1 MAMADGTTILG
12 AWVEA
17 PAGTAQSVAVLGL
30 DAVDLSHN
38 WRRCSLSADFLARY
52 YSYYFPYREKA
63 TDRISRDTAE
73 NTISYILNELIENT
87 AKYSDATDT
96 TVEVTVRLRES
107 DVLFQVSNR
116 VSAKRAADFTRL
128 VSELLAGNAEE
139 LYVAQLEKN
148 TDSSGLGYLTMINDY
163 GVSLGFMVKKN
174 TDDVFTVGVQASM
187 KWKEG

>member
-12 AWVEA
+12 AWNET
-17 PAGTAQSVAVLGL
+17 PAGSGQSMAVIGL
-30 DAVDLSHN
+30 DAADLSRN

-87 AKYSDATDT
+87 AKYSDAADT
-96 TVEVTVRLRES
+96 GVEVTVHLRER
-107 DVLFQVSNR
+107 DVLFQVSNQ
-116 VSAKRAADFTRL
+116 VTAKRAGEFTQL
-128 VSELLAGNAEE
+128 VAELLGGNAEE

-163 GVSLGFMVKKN
+163 GVSLGFMVRRK
-174 TDDVFTVGVQASM
+174 TDDVFTVSVQASM
-187 KWKEG
+187 KWKEA

>member
-12 AWVEA
+12 NWNEA
-17 PAGTAQSVAVLGL
+17 PAGAEESVSVLGL
-30 DAVDLSHN
+30 DAVDMSQN

-87 AKYSDATDT
+87 AKYSDAADT
-96 TVEVTVRLRES
+96 GVEVGIRLREN
-107 DVLFQVSNR
+107 DVLFQVSNH
-116 VSAKRAADFTRL
+116 VTAKRAEEFTRL
-128 VSELLAGNAEE
+128 VSDLLGGNPEE

-163 GVSLGFMVKKN
+163 GVSLGFMVKK
-174 TDDVFTVGVQASM
+174 TADDVFTVSVQASM
-187 KWKEG
+187 KWKEA

>member
-12 AWVEA
+12 NWNEA
-17 PAGTAQSVAVLGL
+17 PVGAEQSVSVLGL
-30 DAVDLSHN
+30 DGLDMSQN

-87 AKYSDATDT
+87 AKYSDATDSG
-96 TVEVTVRLRES
+96 VEVAVHLREN
-107 DVLFQVSNR
+107 DVLFQVSNH
-116 VSAKRAADFTRL
+116 VTAKRAGEFTRL
-128 VSELLAGNAEE
+128 VSDLLGGNAEE

-174 TDDVFTVGVQASM
+174 ADDVFTVSVQASM
-187 KWKEG
+187 KWKEA